1 MCPQLDD
8 AVYAASKELRGRGA
22 PDPDVLFLLA
32 TGGHVPPGA
41 GEINWRLPLSSVSGV
56 PSAWRSKEL
65 FASEAH
71 GATFWTIVDAPGE
84 DETGNASDPSAPAWT
99 AGFPVWLAACSGA
112 SLAVHAGAGFSLDAE
127 GDARVG
133 TLSLT
138 SDHINLSG
146 RTPLLGLGHS
156 RLGSIFPDQTNLH
169 HEALRLRAQELA
181 DERGIETSE
190 AIVGCALAPSQLTPA
205 ERAWFARAGAQV
217 GAFGLADPLIA
228 MAHASISCL
237 SIIAVLE
244 GSQRMDLKSQILAAD
259 KLAPALD
266 DLLGALA
273 PDLARTAFELRE
285 EAV

>member
-22 PDPDVLFLLA
+22 PDPDVIFLLA
-32 TGGHVPPGA
+32 TGGRVPPGA
-41 GEINWRLPLSSVSGV
+41 GEIAWRLPLSSVSGV
-56 PSAWRSKEL
+56 PSPWRGKEL

-71 GATFWTIVDAPGE
+71 GATFWTIVDAPGDE
-84 DETGNASDPSAPAWT
+84 ETGNALEANAPAWT
-99 AGFPVWLAACSGA
+99 PGFPVWLAACSGA

-138 SDHINLSG
+138 SDHINFSG
-146 RTPLLGLGHS
+146 RTPLLGLGQS

-169 HEALRLRAQELA
+169 HESLRRRAQELA
-181 DERGIETSE
+181 DERGIPTSE
-190 AIVGCALAPSQLTPA
+190 AVVGCALSPSQLTPA
-205 ERAWFARAGAQV
+205 ERIWFARAGAQI

-228 MAHASISCL
+228 MAHAGLSCL
-237 SIIAVLE
+237 SIVAVLE
-244 GSQRMDLKSQILAAD
+244 GATRMDLKTQIAAAD
-259 KLAPALD
+259 RLAPALD
-266 DLLGALA
+266 DLLGALV

-285 EAV
+285 ETV

>member
-32 TGGHVPPGA
+32 TGGRVPPGA
-41 GEINWRLPLSSVSGV
+41 GEIAWHLPLDSVAGV
-56 PSAWRSKEL
+56 PAVWRDKEL
-65 FASEAH
+65 YASEA
-71 GATFWTIVDAPGE
+71 ADAVFWTIVDAPGE
-84 DETGNASDPSAPAWT
+84 EETGNAIDPNAPAWT
-99 AGFPVWLAACSGA
+99 PGFPVWLAACSGA
-112 SLAVHAGAGFSLDAE
+112 SLAVHAGAGFSLDEE

-138 SDHINLSG
+138 TDHINLSG

-169 HEALRLRAQELA
+169 HEGLRRRAQELA
-181 DERGIETSE
+181 DERGIPTSE
-190 AIVGCALAPSQLTPA
+190 AVVGCALAPSQLTPA
-205 ERAWFARAGAQV
+205 ERRWFARAGAQL

-228 MAHASISCL
+228 MAHAGLSCL
-237 SIIAVLE
+237 SIVAVLE
-244 GSQRMDLKSQILAAD
+244 GAKRMDLKTQIREAER
-259 KLAPALD
+259 LAPALD

-273 PDLARTAFELRE
+273 PDLARTAYALRE
-285 EAV
+285 ETV